1 MDLYGFKD
9 TYNAAV
15 RFVDRNVVEGRGDK
29 VAIRTDDSTMTY
41 EVVQK
46 KVNQFG
52 NALKQKGVDLEDR
65 VLMICY
71 DTPAFII
78 SFFGAI
84 KIGAVPTPV
93 NTLMQLT
100 DYEYFL
106 NYSRAKVLVVEADI
120 WQKLAHL
127 RERFIFLKHV
137 IVIDDH
143 ETDSGCDSFDDLLDA
158 QDDTLEPAL
167 TVYDDAGFWLYS
179 SGSTGNPKGVVHL
192 QHDMEYAYDS
202 YAKQILQITEDDV
215 TFSASKLFFA
225 YGLGNGLYFPFGA
238 GASTVLLKGRPNP
251 ENVFE
256 TIEKYRPTIFF
267 GVPTL
272 YGSMLNY
279 LKQSGKTYD
288 LSSLRVCVSAGEAL
302 PASLYNRW
310 KETFQ
315 VDILDGIGSTE
326 AAHIYLSNRLDDIRP
341 GSTGKPVP
349 GYDVKIVD
357 LEGNPVPPNEPG
369 DLYVR
374 GDSLAECYWNMHEKN
389 KKQFLGDWYYTGD
402 KYYRDEDGYYWYFG
416 RSDDMLKVS
425 GIWVSPIE
433 IENTL
438 MEHEEVFEVAVIGV
452 ETKDRLTKPKAFVVL
467 RETAAPTK
475 ELEDEL
481 KQFVKDRLAP
491 YKYPRMIEFVDSL
504 PKTATGKIQRF
515 RLRAKEK
522 DLVEQ

>member
-1 MDLYGFKD
+1 M
-9 TYNAAV
+9 
-15 RFVDRNVVEGRGDK
+15 
-29 VAIRTDDSTMTY
+29 
-41 EVVQK
+41 
-46 KVNQFG
+46 
-52 NALKQKGVDLEDR
+52 
-65 VLMICY
+65 
-71 DTPAFII
+71 
-78 SFFGAI
+78 
-84 KIGAVPTPV
+84 
-93 NTLMQLT
+93 
-100 DYEYFL
+100 
-106 NYSRAKVLVVEADI
+106 
-120 WQKLAHL
+120 
-127 RERFIFLKHV
+127 
-137 IVIDDH
+137 
-143 ETDSGCDSFDDLLDA
+143 
-158 QDDTLEPAL
+158 
-167 TVYDDAGFWLYS
+167 
-179 SGSTGNPKGVVHL
+179 
-192 QHDMEYAYDS
+192 
-202 YAKQILQITEDDV
+202 
-215 TFSASKLFFA
+215 
-225 YGLGNGLYFPFGA
+225 
-238 GASTVLLKGRPNP
+238 
-251 ENVFE
+251 
-256 TIEKYRPTIFF
+256 
-267 GVPTL
+267 
-272 YGSMLNY
+272 
-279 LKQSGKTYD
+279 
-288 LSSLRVCVSAGEAL
+288 
-302 PASLYNRW
+302 
-310 KETFQ
+310 
-315 VDILDGIGSTE
+315 DILDGIGSTE

>member
-1 MDLYGFKD
+1 MDLHGIKE

-15 RFVDRNVVEGRGDK
+15 RFVDQNVAEGRGEK
-29 VAIRTDDSTMTY
+29 VAVYYNDTTLTY
-41 EVVQK
+41 AEVQK

-52 NALKQKGVDLEDR
+52 NALKQKGIDLEDR
-65 VLMICY
+65 VLMICH

-93 NTLMQLT
+93 NTLMQPS
-100 DYEYFL
+100 DFEYFL
-106 NYSRAKVLVVEADI
+106 NYSRAKALVVEADI
-120 WQKLAHL
+120 WQKIAHL

-137 IVIDDH
+137 IVIGSQ
-143 ETDSGCDSFDDLLDA
+143 ETEPGCDRFDALLDG
-158 QDDTLEPAL
+158 QDTTLDPAP

-179 SGSTGNPKGVVHL
+179 SGSTGNPKGAVHL
-192 QHDMEYAYDS
+192 QHDMEYSYDH
-202 YAKQILQITEDDV
+202 YGKQVLQITEEDI

-238 GASTVLLKGRPNP
+238 GASTVLLGERPTP
-251 ENVFE
+251 ESVFE
-256 TIEKYRPTIFF
+256 TIEQYRPTIFF

-272 YGSMLNY
+272 YGAMLNY
-279 LKQSGKTYD
+279 MNQSGKTYD
-288 LSSLRVCVSAGEAL
+288 LSSLRICVSAGEAL

-310 KETFQ
+310 KDAFQ

-326 AAHIYLSNRLDDIRP
+326 AAHIYLSNRIGDIRP

-349 GYDVKIVD
+349 GYEVKIVD
-357 LEGNPVPPNEPG
+357 LDGNPVPVNEPG
-369 DLYVR
+369 DLYVK

-402 KYYRDEDGYYWYFG
+402 KYYQDEDGYYWYFG

-438 MEHEEVFEVAVIGV
+438 MEHEDVLEVAVIGV
-452 ETKDRLTKPKAFVVL
+452 ETEDRLVKPKAYVVL
-467 RETAAPTK
+467 RETAAPSK
-475 ELEDEL
+475 ELEGEL

-491 YKYPRMIEFVDSL
+491 YKYPRIIEFTDSL

-515 RLRAKEK
+515 QLRAKEK